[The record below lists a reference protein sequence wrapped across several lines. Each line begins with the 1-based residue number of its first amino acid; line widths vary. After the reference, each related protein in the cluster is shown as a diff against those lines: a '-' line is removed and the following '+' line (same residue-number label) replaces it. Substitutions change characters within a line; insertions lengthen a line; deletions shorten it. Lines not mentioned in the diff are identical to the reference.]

1 LCPDDADTPW
11 RILVVFQNHILRP
24 DTEACPGFLSNSLTV
39 VSMQAREIALLC
51 LEISDIAVDH
61 LNPSIEFELAKPVD
75 KGHQRFRRVMP
86 LDGKDA
92 NAPQLFVRGATE
104 NVKFNALNIHLE
116 EIDRIIVDK
125 LEKVIEV
132 DAIYLFTNRAGV
144 TVQRPFHRPAGAVK
158 TGRAAGCRYR
168 QRMRDNVQ
176 LIGVHILLQGGKCG
190 RRRFEAVNGSVGG
203 VCRGIECEDPDIRAE
218 IDDGPARAE
227 VDARDIVHPLPE
239 DFVEYKSLVV

>member
-1 LCPDDADTPW
+1 MCPDDADTPW

-92 NAPQLFVRGATE
+92 NAPQLFVRGATQ
-104 NVKFNALNIHLE
+104 NVEFNALNIHLE

-125 LEKVIEV
+125 VEKVIEV